1 MIGVASLARAI
12 GRAAPTS
19 RMPTVLNAAAGV
31 VNDRPFAVRMLTLA
45 VIEPKPETRE
55 TALLGA
61 TVAIAGGGLLGGLLM
76 QICPAPQHAGVPSL
90 SLK

>member
-19 RMPTVLNAAAGV
+19 RFPTVLNAAAGV
-31 VNDRPFAVRMLTLA
+31 VNDSPFVVKALTLA
-45 VIEPKPETRE
+45 VMEANPETRE

-61 TVAIAGGGLLGGLLM
+61 TVAMAGGGLFGPLLR
-76 QICPAPQHAGVPSL
+76 QICPAAQHAGVPSL